1 MDPKEKDQELDT
13 GLNEEDLVKAL
24 DQLDG
29 YVSANDRGSRKD
41 ELLHKAMSEELGDEE
56 REELFGLMGGAPAP
70 DSRGEEIV
78 KSFEENED
86 FQKAF
91 EVSDFLREQHDELT
105 KSLGTLADYQERSE
119 QRQHEF
125 NLALARTVS
134 DTGKLV
140 KAMSERLGV
149 IARQPAREPKAIR
162 TQKDQ
167 VLQKSFQD
175 GNQTDTAGAPG
186 PQVNRRSILKGLEQ
200 LMVKSMKGGDDGLA
214 ECGEDISVA
223 VATFEQTN
231 QISKPMLDEVKQH
244 LAAGQ

>member
-1 MDPKEKDQELDT
+1 MGSKEENQATDT
-13 GLNEEDLVKAL
+13 GLKEEDLVKAL
-24 DQLDG
+24 DQLDEF
-29 YVSANDRGSRKD
+29 VSSNDKGSRKD
-41 ELLHKAMSEELGDEE
+41 ELLKKAMSEELGDEE
-56 REELFGLMGGAPAP
+56 REELFGLMGGTPAP

-78 KSFEENED
+78 KSFQENED

-105 KSLGTLADYQERSE
+105 KSLSTLADYQERSE

-149 IARQPAREPKAIR
+149 IERQPVRGPKAVR
-162 TQKDQ
+162 TKQDQ
-167 VLQKSFQD
+167 IMQKSFQD
-175 GNQTDTAGAPG
+175 GSESDTGKPPG
-186 PQVNRRSILKGLEQ
+186 PQMNRRSILKGLEGM
-200 LMVKSMKGGDDGLA
+200 MVKSMGSGDDGLA
-214 ECGEDISVA
+214 DCGEDISVA

-231 QISKPMLDEVKQH
+231 QISKPMLEEVKQH